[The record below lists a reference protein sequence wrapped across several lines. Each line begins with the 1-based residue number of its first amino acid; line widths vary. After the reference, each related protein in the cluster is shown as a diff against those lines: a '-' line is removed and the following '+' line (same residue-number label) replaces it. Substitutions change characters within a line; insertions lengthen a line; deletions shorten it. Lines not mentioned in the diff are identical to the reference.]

1 MLASY
6 YSTEHAVEGLRGL
19 ILNVGSALIGA
30 AAIVT
35 SLVLFAMQV
44 NIERMPHGLFRR
56 LSADRKLLGAFALAF
71 LLAIGVATLSTF
83 VDQARLAQVVLA
95 ASWAVVFIL
104 ISFMYAYR
112 RALVLINP
120 LQQLGILMQDT
131 RKELRTWA
139 RRAQRAMP
147 LLERDEGANS
157 TTSPSDSTHD
167 LARTAF
173 FQINNRWTD
182 GTKRAVRHAMSF
194 AGRYA
199 EQGDYEVSGAALNA
213 VVGINAAYIES
224 KGKTFYAN
232 NPFVENPFSSDGFIN
247 DTLERLRQ
255 NSQSGIARRDE
266 QQIEQTLQA
275 MAALVRV
282 YLGIDYSSPYASK
295 SHAQLA
301 TGYLA
306 SAVQSVVPHG
316 MADVLLEGQRLMGQ
330 SAQYLLA
337 HGDPNDIA
345 TLSEKIA
352 LIACTGCA
360 KEDYRPVTMEGMAQ
374 LANLT
379 FDLLRCGSHDIHFA
393 VGEVRRDVALVAKLF
408 LTVPDTPLSS
418 SHSTFLGPY
427 YSLTSMQS
435 LMSRLTELANAL
447 SQAQPDNADAQAVIR
462 NIERWADG
470 IYQTEKELLLAAIQA
485 KSHFAFDMIHWIT
498 GVTEIL
504 LAVSNAPA
512 CDHHSQEELQK
523 HARWL
528 IATLTWIPDDKE
540 SVTFVENFQMTEV
553 LFEAAVNARNRGCDE
568 IAREIGESLA
578 SWTFKG
584 GRYQTGRAVL
594 ERGFCG
600 LAAFAVNGGDE
611 EISLLR
617 TAVASRL
624 TGKSAPEQEIRDR
637 TAREILERAENLY
650 RQGHWSS
657 RIEMAIAQ
665 SDHAKLR
672 PLLEEIAFA
681 LSPGTANK

>member
-1 MLASY
+1 
-6 YSTEHAVEGLRGL
+6 
-19 ILNVGSALIGA
+19 
-30 AAIVT
+30 
-35 SLVLFAMQV
+35 
-44 NIERMPHGLFRR
+44 
-56 LSADRKLLGAFALAF
+56 
-71 LLAIGVATLSTF
+71 
-83 VDQARLAQVVLA
+83 
-95 ASWAVVFIL
+95 
-104 ISFMYAYR
+104 
-112 RALVLINP
+112 
-120 LQQLGILMQDT
+120 
-131 RKELRTWA
+131 
-139 RRAQRAMP
+139 
-147 LLERDEGANS
+147 
-157 TTSPSDSTHD
+157 
-167 LARTAF
+167 
-173 FQINNRWTD
+173 
-182 GTKRAVRHAMSF
+182 MSF

-199 EQGDYEVSGAALNA
+199 EQGDHEVSGAALNA

-255 NSQSGIARRDE
+255 NLQSGIARRDE
-266 QQIEQTLQA
+266 QQIEQTLQT

-301 TGYLA
+301 AGYLA
-306 SAVQSVVPHG
+306 SAVQAVVPHG

-379 FDLLRCGSHDIHFA
+379 FDLLRSGNRDIHFA

-408 LTVPDTPLSS
+408 LKVVDTPMSS

-427 YSLTSMQS
+427 YSSTNMQS
-435 LMSRLTELANAL
+435 LRARLTELANAL

-498 GVTEIL
+498 GITEIL

-540 SVTFVENFQMTEV
+540 SVTFVENFQMTEA

-568 IAREIGESLA
+568 IASEIGESLA

-584 GRYQTGRAVL
+584 GRHQTGRGVL
-594 ERGFCG
+594 ERGLCG

-672 PLLEEIAFA
+672 PLLEEIAYA